1 MSQKI
6 EKILKNMPAAI
17 TKATDIS
24 STTNPNPAPS
34 EPRRV
39 ADGLG
44 DPDCPICHGLG
55 YISDDLPVGHPQF
68 GKARPCTCQL
78 DNLQLARA
86 AQLRQESNAETLAGK
101 TFVLTGALRALTRDA
116 AADRIRARGGSVTD
130 RVSPTTD
137 YVVVGAEPGEKL
149 ARARALGRPT
159 LREDAFLALVS

>member
-1 MSQKI
+1 MAAHVGV
-6 EKILKNMPAAI
+6 EARRPPRGAHPARG
-17 TKATDIS
+17 
-24 STTNPNPAPS
+24 P
-34 EPRRV
+34 
-39 ADGLG
+39 
-44 DPDCPICHGLG
+44 
-55 YISDDLPVGHPQF
+55 
-68 GKARPCTCQL
+68 
-78 DNLQLARA
+78 
-86 AQLRQESNAETLAGK
+86 LAGK